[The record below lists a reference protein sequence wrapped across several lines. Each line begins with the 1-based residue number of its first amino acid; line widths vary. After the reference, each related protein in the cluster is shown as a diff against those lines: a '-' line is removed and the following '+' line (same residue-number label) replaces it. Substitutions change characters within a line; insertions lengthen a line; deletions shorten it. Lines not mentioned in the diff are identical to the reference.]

1 MDMFDESKEPSI
13 IVVFK
18 FDANGNYLY
27 PVEHTEGA
35 PLQDD
40 TTTVNPFINRIYKP
54 KWDRNSEQWVEGES
68 EEEKTERE
76 AQQLLE
82 SLKPSP
88 NEIANAELEIKILTM
103 LTDLGVVQ

>member
-27 PVEHTEGA
+27 PVEHTEGT

-40 TTTVNPFINRIYKP
+40 TTTVNPFLNRMYKP
-54 KWDRNSEQWVEGES
+54 KWDRTSEQWVEDES
-68 EEEKTERE
+68 EEEKAERE
-76 AQQLLE
+76 SQQLLE

-88 NEIANAELEIKILTM
+88 SEIANAELEIKMITILS
-103 LTDLGVVQ
+103 DLGVVQ